1 MIYMLLRAIGL
12 RKPKKVEAWP
22 VIPPFKGQ
30 FAADL
35 ATLEEAER
43 QAYERTRPLRERYEA
58 EMRQMHEEN
67 RRRFQED
74 ENGRRRRQSRTDE
87 VGLRRHQDDSWTT
100 PAILG
105 GLNTSHGTSGHA
117 TCRADNSDN
126 DTRGGYADT
135 PAASDSGSCGE

>member
-12 RKPKKVEAWP
+12 LKPKKVEAWP
-22 VIPPFKGQ
+22 VIPPFSGQ

-58 EMRQMHEEN
+58 EVRQAREES

-87 VGLRRHQDDSWTT
+87 VGLRRHQDDS
-100 PAILG
+100 
-105 GLNTSHGTSGHA
+105 SA
-117 TCRADNSDN
+117 T
-126 DTRGGYADT
+126 
-135 PAASDSGSCGE
+135 